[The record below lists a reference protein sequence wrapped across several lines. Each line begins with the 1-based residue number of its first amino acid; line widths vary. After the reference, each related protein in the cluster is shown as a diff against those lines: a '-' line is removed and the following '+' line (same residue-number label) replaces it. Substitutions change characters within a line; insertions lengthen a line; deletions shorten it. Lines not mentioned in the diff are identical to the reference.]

1 MIIFLD
7 IDGVLHPDR
16 AAIEDGF
23 CCRYVL
29 WEILRKREFLK
40 VVISSEWRKHHNLEE
55 IIEFILKGGGEDI
68 KSKFLGLTPIL
79 PGSGYEYSGREKE
92 CLLWLEENNH
102 KETKWLA
109 IDDIAGNFKYG
120 SDCLFL
126 VNYKTG
132 LVKEDIPIILN
143 KIDLLNLNVD

>member
-23 CCRYVL
+23 CCRHIL

-40 VVISSEWRKHHNLEE
+40 IVISSDWRKHHSLGE
-55 IIEFILKGGGEDI
+55 ITEFILKDGGEELRDR
-68 KSKFLGLTPIL
+68 FLGVTPVL
-79 PGSGYEYSGREKE
+79 PGSGYEYCGREKE
-92 CLLWLEENNH
+92 CLIWLEDNNH

-120 SDCLFL
+120 SDYLFL

-132 LVKEDIPIILN
+132 LVKEYVHVILN
-143 KIDLLNLNVD
+143 KIDYMFE